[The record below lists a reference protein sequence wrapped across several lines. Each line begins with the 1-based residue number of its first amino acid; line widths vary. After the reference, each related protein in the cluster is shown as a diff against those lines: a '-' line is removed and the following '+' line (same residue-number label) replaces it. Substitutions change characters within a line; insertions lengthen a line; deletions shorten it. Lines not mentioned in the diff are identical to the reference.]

1 MDLLLNKDDI
11 ELFPEEL
18 EPPRCASVLNDC
30 QKSSEINV
38 NKIYELSSTIKEA
51 QIKSARQIEDVH
63 KPNKFIN
70 EKFNEFEADRKE
82 KGRRA
87 VERKDDLKSLKE
99 HLSKADKTVD
109 CRKQYSRRNC
119 CLAHGVE
126 EENNEDTCQ
135 GIIDVL

>member
-1 MDLLLNKDDI
+1 M
-11 ELFPEEL
+11 
-18 EPPRCASVLNDC
+18 
-30 QKSSEINV
+30 
-38 NKIYELSSTIKEA
+38 
-51 QIKSARQIEDVH
+51 EDFH